1 MGTGEALDL
10 PNPMSAYLTPNHSSG
25 MPYSA
30 APGANTAPPQH
41 QQQGGGRPDAGAYMG
56 PPPPGSCLMCYNP
69 QADVLLEP
77 CHHVFHGACIERS
90 LTKDKVC
97 PSCWTPIQTPRR
109 VMPQQHQQQFMHQN
123 TGMQQTADG
132 YPVDSK
138 AHVLDGTSHNAAATN
153 STPTNGDGTAATAAP
168 AAAPPTAMRKGKWTA
183 EESAYCDRLIEEF
196 KKGNLPLAEGTT
208 LRTFL
213 SKLLNCDPMRI
224 SKKYTGDQCIG
235 KIIFRRREDEV
246 SKEDMELIRKDLAE
260 LEKTYLEREQYN
272 QRRREK
278 RLESEL
284 SRDKNRFAAARQMN
298 YPAGNGSAVARSPHQ
313 QQHQQIPPQQA
324 GYPSTA
330 AAVQQ
335 ALRKPDPGA
344 VPVQQLGPGYAGP
357 GRPTGMPVQP
367 PLHPPQQSNTM
378 SSHIFNGDH
387 SNVSMLGIAS
397 AQNQGQGQAP
407 PQGQDNKSSN
417 NAGMENGGSG
427 DGFPRVS
434 SIDSFS
440 CLFPRVASIENF
452 QHSSASSFGGMGMSA
467 SYASTENQ
475 NTVTSSGFDSLP
487 AGLPKPMSI
496 GEGLNAYFP
505 RIQSLEQLSKLL
517 QDPPANSPRGGA
529 SGPGAP
535 TRDTRE
541 TSENTSDSNN
551 RQTPKDNAT
560 EDARRR
566 LGEENIKEEQQCE
579 PDTNAQTES
588 NDSSSNN
595 DKIKDEDKDKDKSS
609 SNTNIN
615 GNNSGAQAS
624 TTSVMT
630 MTTNSSGATK
640 RLSPSHSTSAS
651 SGSGNQIQIPKPL
664 NKMPRSSSGIFPRVP
679 SMDKMPRVP
688 SIDKIP
694 RVASLDKLPR
704 IPSMDKLHTVGGGSE
719 ARIPRVPSSD
729 KMARIPSSD
738 MLSRFGSSDHLSSF
752 PSFSNLSGLSSSA
765 SYDKLSSLGGGSAGF
780 KSGFP
785 RNSSIEDI
793 LSLVASSES
802 TGMPSN
808 GSTLQLSA
816 LAAVA
821 GEESSHLASER
832 KRRLDG
838 AQQDTPLTTDSKK
851 SRLST

>member
-1 MGTGEALDL
+1 
-10 PNPMSAYLTPNHSSG
+10 
-25 MPYSA
+25 
-30 APGANTAPPQH
+30 
-41 QQQGGGRPDAGAYMG
+41 
-56 PPPPGSCLMCYNP
+56 
-69 QADVLLEP
+69 
-77 CHHVFHGACIERS
+77 
-90 LTKDKVC
+90 
-97 PSCWTPIQTPRR
+97 
-109 VMPQQHQQQFMHQN
+109 
-123 TGMQQTADG
+123 
-132 YPVDSK
+132 
-138 AHVLDGTSHNAAATN
+138 
-153 STPTNGDGTAATAAP
+153 
-168 AAAPPTAMRKGKWTA
+168 MRKGKWTA

-284 SRDKNRFAAARQMN
+284 SRDKNRFAAARQMS
-298 YPAGNGSAVARSPHQ
+298 YPTGNGTAVARSPHQ
-313 QQHQQIPPQQA
+313 QQHQQVPPQQG

-335 ALRKPDPGA
+335 ALRKPDTGA
-344 VPVQQLGPGYAGP
+344 GPVQQLGPGYAGP
-357 GRPTGMPVQP
+357 GRSVGMPVQP
-367 PLHPPQQSNTM
+367 PLHPPQQSSTM

-387 SNVSMLGIAS
+387 SNVSMLGIAG

-407 PQGQDNKSSN
+407 PQGQDNKPTHNS
-417 NAGMENGGSG
+417 GMENGGSA

-452 QHSSASSFGGMGMSA
+452 QHSTSSSFGGMSMSG

-517 QDPPANSPRGGA
+517 QDPPSNSPRGGA
-529 SGPGAP
+529 SGPVVPA
-535 TRDTRE
+535 RDTRE
-541 TSENTSDSNN
+541 TPENASDSNN
-551 RQTPKDNAT
+551 RQIPKDNAT
-560 EDARRR
+560 GSTRRR
-566 LGEENIKEEQQCE
+566 LGEDNIKEEQQRE
-579 PDTNAQTES
+579 PDTDAQDETS
-588 NDSSSNN
+588 NNSSNKDKNNSSNN
-595 DKIKDEDKDKDKSS
+595 
-609 SNTNIN
+609 IN
-615 GNNSGAQAS
+615 GGS
-624 TTSVMT
+624 
-630 MTTNSSGATK
+630 NSSAQTSSTNVTAISTNNTGVTK
-640 RLSPSHSTSAS
+640 RLSPSHNTSTS

-679 SMDKMPRVP
+679 SMDKMPHVP

-704 IPSMDKLHTVGGGSE
+704 IPSMDKLHTVGG
-719 ARIPRVPSSD
+719 
-729 KMARIPSSD
+729 
-738 MLSRFGSSDHLSSF
+738 
-752 PSFSNLSGLSSSA
+752 
-765 SYDKLSSLGGGSAGF
+765 F

-802 TGMPSN
+802 TVNTVFITGSNRGIGLTFARHYVANGWKVIAAARDVGSASDLKELAVSKIIPLDTSDETSISKVAEQLKGEPIDLLINNAGVGGGGGIPDVTKNDMMKLFEVNAVGPFLVTRALLPNLKLAVAKHGTATVCQISSIMGSITEN
-808 GSTLQLSA
+808 GSGGRYSYRASKAALNMLNMSLSIDLKDDKIVA
-816 LAAVA
+816 LALHPGYVATRMTANKGEVTKEESVA
-821 GEESSHLASER
+821 G
-832 KRRLDG
+832 
-838 AQQDTPLTTDSKK
+838 LTKIIAEVKPEDSGKYFDF
-851 SRLST
+851 RGTNLPW